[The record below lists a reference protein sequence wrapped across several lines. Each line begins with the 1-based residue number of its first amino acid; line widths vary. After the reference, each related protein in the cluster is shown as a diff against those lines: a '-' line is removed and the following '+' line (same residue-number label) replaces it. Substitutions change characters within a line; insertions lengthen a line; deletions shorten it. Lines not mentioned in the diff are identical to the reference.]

1 MPNKSLIDLTYFIKN
16 EINDEENINLD
27 INILKNIGSDDIN
40 NKRFLTPKISLRN
53 KFIFPSKSEINNYLN
68 NKKDDDDLNLTTK
81 FFSKITDKY
90 KVNNIN
96 DSIEIINF
104 YENKGNTEIASN
116 RKVFNN

>member
-53 KFIFPSKSEINNYLN
+53 KFIFPSKSEINILI
-68 NKKDDDDLNLTTK
+68 KDL
-81 FFSKITDKY
+81 
-90 KVNNIN
+90 
-96 DSIEIINF
+96 
-104 YENKGNTEIASN
+104 
-116 RKVFNN
+116 